1 MENKDLRQCS
11 TYEHQSKKEMQTQKK
26 GSRDFKPIKCLKL
39 RNKNYSLSML
49 NTTCS
54 NHEKKLETKNQ
65 KHNNK

>member
-1 MENKDLRQCS
+1 MFNIWTSIQKRNANPEKD
-11 TYEHQSKKEMQTQKK
+11 
-26 GSRDFKPIKCLKL
+26 SRDFKPIKCLKL

-65 KHNNK
+65 KHNNKWNP

>member
-1 MENKDLRQCS
+1 MFNIWTS
-11 TYEHQSKKEMQTQKK
+11 IQKRNTNPEK

-65 KHNNK
+65 KHNNKWSP